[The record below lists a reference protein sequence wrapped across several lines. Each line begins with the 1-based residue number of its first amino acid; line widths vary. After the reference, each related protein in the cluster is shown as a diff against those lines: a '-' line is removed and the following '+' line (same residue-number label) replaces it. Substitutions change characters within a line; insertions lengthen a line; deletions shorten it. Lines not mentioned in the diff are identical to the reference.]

1 MSVNT
6 HGKIYDEEVS
16 IENIFNII
24 NTKYNA
30 YGDIKFIKEDKSEL
44 GYIYSSVYFN
54 DGKDDRKLTIM
65 HFDKTENE
73 AKHIW
78 LSLGCFGNSVDIIF
92 NIVKQYGGFLEKS
105 DAEEEGYIEIKKDS
119 EDIPELIVLTY
130 EELCQKL
137 GGIVKII

>member
-6 HGKIYDEEVS
+6 HGKIYDEDVS

-30 YGDIKFIKEDKSEL
+30 YGDIKFIKEDKNEL

-105 DAEEEGYIEIKKDS
+105 DVEEEGYIEIKKDS

>member
-30 YGDIKFIKEDKSEL
+30 YGDIKFIKEDKNEL

-105 DAEEEGYIEIKKDS
+105 DVEEEGYIEIKKDS